1 MDRVLFT
8 RLAALLPLLF
18 VVSILSFSLA
28 ALLPQDPAE
37 LLVGENQTEEAL
49 SAARAEL
56 GTDRPWVVQYVD
68 WAGDA
73 ATGDLGSS
81 YFSTVPVTQQIR
93 DRLGVTLA
101 LTAGALLV
109 SLLVGVSAGIVA
121 AVYRGGA
128 IDRIAIVGAS
138 VGTAA
143 PAFWLGIL
151 LVTQFAIKWK
161 VFDATGYVRPSESL
175 TGWLKS
181 LVLPSVALGL
191 AGAAT
196 LARQTRSAMIGVLG
210 REYVRTALAS
220 GVPRRTVVLKFALKN
235 ALGPVLTVLGFQVT
249 FLIGSSFVVEKVF
262 AIEGM
267 GSLTVV
273 AVLRQDVPVI
283 QGVVIVIAVIVLA
296 VNLLIDLLYGWVNPK
311 VRAA

>member
-1 MDRVLFT
+1 MGRVLLA
-8 RLAALLPLLF
+8 RVAALVPLLF

-49 SAARAEL
+49 SAARAQL
-56 GTDRPWVVQYVD
+56 GTDRPWVTQYVD
-68 WAGDA
+68 WVSDA

-81 YFSTVPVTQQIR
+81 YFSSVPVTRQIK
-93 DRLGVTLA
+93 DRIGVTLA
-101 LTAGALLV
+101 LTAGALLISV
-109 SLLVGVSAGIVA
+109 LVGVTAGVVA
-121 AVYRGGA
+121 AVYRGKP

-143 PAFWLGIL
+143 PAFWLAIL
-151 LVTQFAIKWK
+151 LVTQFAIKWDI
-161 VFDATGYVRPSESL
+161 FDATGYVRPSDSV

-196 LARQTRSAMIGVLG
+196 LARQTRSAMVGVLG

-220 GVPRRTVVLKFALKN
+220 GVPRRIVVTKYALKN

-262 AIEGM
+262 AIEGL
-267 GSLTVV
+267 GSLTVS

-283 QGVVIVIAVIVLA
+283 QGVVMVIAVIVLL